1 MILKYFVPGY
11 LFFYYFTERAGKKK
25 KQRSYT
31 YSEKHNSKLSL
42 HSDINVLKL
51 VVFPPLTP
59 GGHLG
64 LEPGCEDGDV
74 ADPGAAAHAP
84 AIKEVGFQQ

>member
-1 MILKYFVPGY
+1 MSRVIYFFTISLKELG
-11 LFFYYFTERAGKKK
+11 KK

-51 VVFPPLTP
+51 VVFPPLKP

-74 ADPGAAAHAP
+74 ADPGAVAHAP
-84 AIKEVGFQQ
+84 AIKEVDFQQ

>member
-1 MILKYFVPGY
+1 MSRVIYFFTISLKELG
-11 LFFYYFTERAGKKK
+11 KK

-51 VVFPPLTP
+51 VVFPPLKP